1 MLEKVR
7 DEINQIDQELA
18 VLLEK
23 RYKCVDE
30 VVRIKK
36 ENQIPILDSNRE
48 ELVLKRI
55 ANLIKE
61 EKYKDSI
68 LETFQ
73 NMMDISKEYQSKL

>member
-73 NMMDISKEYQSKL
+73 NMMDISKEYQSK

>member
-73 NMMDISKEYQSKL
+73 SMMDISKEYQRK

>member
-30 VVRIKK
+30 IVRIKK

-73 NMMDISKEYQSKL
+73 NMMDISKEYQSK